1 MSDKTTCPLCQKEFS
16 YAGLTKHIFSGGHK
30 KEILEL
36 LVKQKVLALRYI
48 KDYKATKTLPF
59 ITINYRTRIH
69 LCYGCNKCYKT
80 PSTQDKKHICP
91 KVDEGFSIIKKM
103 LEEPTTTSTDEPQ
116 ATPLPVDN
124 SENEALK
131 HEVADFKKQ
140 VADLKKQLA
149 EKPVAPA
156 SDNTENLTQALFKA
170 LDYIQNTR
178 EDFEGFAET
187 LIKIKKFNGQD
198 IYETCLDQFCVDEAQ
213 KNEFRKEFE

>member
-1 MSDKTTCPLCQKEFS
+1 MTTNPPYSCCVSGCSETRVFTSYVSHLLSHKLSEFS
-16 YAGLTKHIFSGGHK
+16 EATRKNIGGGVKGELISLCPPKISKVPNHK
-30 KEILEL
+30 
-36 LVKQKVLALRYI
+36 A
-48 KDYKATKTLPF
+48 YKCCF
-59 ITINYRTRIH
+59 
-69 LCYGCNKCYKT
+69 GC
-80 PSTQDKKHICP
+80 
-91 KVDEGFSIIKKM
+91 KKM
-103 LEEPTTTSTDEPQ
+103 YARPILQDEHKRECKNKDAHKEACKKLLETASTTQEAEPQ

-131 HEVADFKKQ
+131 KE

-156 SDNTENLTQALFKA
+156 SDNTYNLTQSLFKA
-170 LDYIQNTR
+170 LDYIYNTR

-198 IYETCLDQFCVDEAQ
+198 IYETCLDQFCADETQ